1 MPPDNQI
8 DEARL
13 IGRDNSWEIVLN
25 DIGPN
30 YDDGFELLWYHGQE
44 GISRDNISQL
54 MKLAEYG
61 ETEWMHIAAVHNLLA
76 FRKQMLYLNGEVIQT
91 EGDYLFNPSDNNE
104 PVGIACDWDKS
115 GTIDMDDAYVG
126 KIDEVRVLDIALTP
140 DQFLLVPGPE
150 WAGYPNPSHGAIDID
165 PCDANIVLSWIPGTK
180 AETHKVYFSTD
191 FEDVNS
197 SNADALV
204 ANLPVETNSWPAGPD
219 GLTPHLDFGNVYYWR
234 VTEVNGLDTW
244 PGVIWDFTT
253 KYELIDP
260 DMLLWYQFD
269 DSGEKVIDTSGYGMH
284 GNLEMDEIPLFPWGT
299 GKFGGCLR
307 LDDDKSVS
315 VPLDVLHT
323 IDDQISIIQ
332 VPDYSRDVYWRAG
345 NDVNDVLTW
354 EAVNVRALEDNW
366 HHFVFIKDE
375 ADDKMS
381 IYFDGELKWWKED
394 TSVSLTDLR
403 DKPFRIG
410 AEVGED
416 DDYVGWMDDFRIYN
430 IALSETKILE
440 LFRGGDLN
448 VAWAPSPYD
457 GQPDAR
463 HDANLVWKPG
473 DDANQHKVF
482 FGTSEQQVA
491 NMTDPCATKEL
502 GDEDYEPGSLELDT
516 YYYWRIDEVNGP
528 CTWPG
533 PIWTFKTA
541 KYVTVDDFEAYDKTT
556 NQIKDT
562 WRDYWYQAMNPPYT
576 ATGGLLDL
584 GIHPYNIVYPAA
596 GGTQSMLYQY
606 KNILWGTPGHD
617 DAYAAVCYS
626 EVSLPMPDYLQDWT
640 AGGVRVLRLYFYG
653 DADNDTNDTEQ
664 MYVGL
669 KDGSNPS
676 KYAEVRYGTY
686 DPDNEDMN
694 DFRVEE
700 WHRWDIGLPHFNDP
714 CYASIVND
722 VDLSNIAELYIGF
735 GDKRN
740 PVCGGEGVVIF
751 DDIRLHMP
759 VCVPQY
765 GPAADFSG
773 NCIVDM
779 ADVGYIADA
788 WLRHDVNYGPG
799 QIQEPNDA
807 NLVGWWRL
815 DGDACDSSIYDHNS
829 TIEGSFSWVTGH
841 NDVNV
846 DDLAVEFTGSGGRV
860 LVPDDNNTPELRPEH
875 QVGVSAWVYFTESQS
890 SARVVVKGQDNA
902 ETYEIEID
910 GTDHFVFR
918 VRDDNGTKYDVGESG
933 NIWLD
938 DWIHLAGTYDGN
950 SSKGYVNGQLVDD
963 SDEPVGITLSQD
975 TAGLAIGSKAE
986 VLGSQF
992 RGTVDEVRVYDYA
1005 LSEAEVRWLA
1015 TDGTGYVP
1023 LTLATNLYD
1032 KEQPGRQA
1040 INFKDFAVL
1049 LEDWLE
1055 EILYP

>member
-1 MPPDNQI
+1 SNPGGANDVWLHYSDDVNVNDPYLIDGFKLRFVSTISSGTVYIDNVKITNTWPVAGQWFDGQETTASHTVLVDPNTRYYWRVDTVVDGNEYKGDTWSFITSMIGGVVFHLDFGGTAGNVLPSSITYSPTNVTFNKYTSDGNEVRYSADNGYGLSGYTSADFDWGSGLYRDDLGGPTDLDPLRLDGYQYTVELWIKPVMPPDNQI

-260 DMLLWYQFD
+260 DMLLWYKFD
-269 DSGEKVIDTSGYGMH
+269 DSGEKVIDASGYGTH
-284 GNLEMDEIPLFPWGT
+284 GNLEMDEMPLPPWGP
-299 GKFGGCLR
+299 GKFEGCLR
-307 LDDDKSVS
+307 LDDDKAVS

-323 IDDQISIIQ
+323 IDDQISISIWLYGQSVTGDNIVLQAGNADTNCVEIQ

-440 LFRGGDLN
+440 LFRGG
-448 VAWAPSPYD
+448 
-457 GQPDAR
+457 
-463 HDANLVWKPG
+463 
-473 DDANQHKVF
+473 
-482 FGTSEQQVA
+482 
-491 NMTDPCATKEL
+491 
-502 GDEDYEPGSLELDT
+502 
-516 YYYWRIDEVNGP
+516 
-528 CTWPG
+528 
-533 PIWTFKTA
+533 
-541 KYVTVDDFEAYDKTT
+541 
-556 NQIKDT
+556 
-562 WRDYWYQAMNPPYT
+562 
-576 ATGGLLDL
+576 
-584 GIHPYNIVYPAA
+584 
-596 GGTQSMLYQY
+596 
-606 KNILWGTPGHD
+606 
-617 DAYAAVCYS
+617 
-626 EVSLPMPDYLQDWT
+626 
-640 AGGVRVLRLYFYG
+640 
-653 DADNDTNDTEQ
+653 
-664 MYVGL
+664 
-669 KDGSNPS
+669 
-676 KYAEVRYGTY
+676 
-686 DPDNEDMN
+686 
-694 DFRVEE
+694 
-700 WHRWDIGLPHFNDP
+700 
-714 CYASIVND
+714 
-722 VDLSNIAELYIGF
+722 
-735 GDKRN
+735 
-740 PVCGGEGVVIF
+740 
-751 DDIRLHMP
+751 
-759 VCVPQY
+759 
-765 GPAADFSG
+765 
-773 NCIVDM
+773 
-779 ADVGYIADA
+779 
-788 WLRHDVNYGPG
+788 
-799 QIQEPNDA
+799 
-807 NLVGWWRL
+807 
-815 DGDACDSSIYDHNS
+815 
-829 TIEGSFSWVTGH
+829 
-841 NDVNV
+841 
-846 DDLAVEFTGSGGRV
+846 
-860 LVPDDNNTPELRPEH
+860 
-875 QVGVSAWVYFTESQS
+875 
-890 SARVVVKGQDNA
+890 
-902 ETYEIEID
+902 
-910 GTDHFVFR
+910 
-918 VRDDNGTKYDVGESG
+918 
-933 NIWLD
+933 
-938 DWIHLAGTYDGN
+938 
-950 SSKGYVNGQLVDD
+950 
-963 SDEPVGITLSQD
+963 
-975 TAGLAIGSKAE
+975 
-986 VLGSQF
+986 
-992 RGTVDEVRVYDYA
+992 
-1005 LSEAEVRWLA
+1005 
-1015 TDGTGYVP
+1015 
-1023 LTLATNLYD
+1023 
-1032 KEQPGRQA
+1032 
-1040 INFKDFAVL
+1040 
-1049 LEDWLE
+1049 
-1055 EILYP
+1055 